1 MKNTSSN
8 SNMTVGLLVIFTVM
22 VAISSQYPAGARFMT
37 FVVGLPA
44 IALCLLQLALDARER
59 RLGDAVGRQ
68 STQAAPSSQPDT
80 ASAAAVHDPR
90 KELIVWGY
98 FLALIAG
105 VLLFGFY
112 ATIPVFIASFLR
124 FQARASWLM
133 SLGLAAAAGAV
144 VYGAFEHVLRVPLHS
159 GFLTDDIQAF
169 LQGQ

>member
-8 SNMTVGLLVIFTVM
+8 STMTVGLLIIFTVM

-44 IALCLLQLALDARER
+44 IALCLLQLALDVRER
-59 RLGDAVGRQ
+59 RLGDAVGRHR
-68 STQAAPSSQPDT
+68 TQAAPSEPGT
-80 ASAAAVHDPR
+80 ASAATAHNPR

-98 FLALIAG
+98 FLALVAG

-112 ATIPVFIASFLR
+112 ATVPVFIAWFLR
-124 FQARASWLM
+124 FQARASWIM
-133 SLGLAAAAGAV
+133 SFGLAAAAGAV
-144 VYGAFEHVLRVPLHS
+144 VYLAFEHVLRVPLHP